1 MNRFSTAYS
10 CNKRLINMQLK
21 SLAQAKIAA
30 KAAAIL
36 AAGALT
42 LTACGGGTTTPAA
55 SEGGVQLIN
64 AGKLTVCSDVPYE
77 PFEFQK
83 DGKIVG
89 FDIDIANEVAKDLN
103 AELNIVDSSFEAI
116 ETGTAL
122 TGCDL
127 SISSV
132 SITDVRKSVMDFSDP
147 YMDDD
152 LTLVATTASGITDLN
167 SAKGKKVGVQQATT
181 GAKYAAENGIDAQQ
195 FEDSGLLIQALLAGT
210 IDAALGNQSILAY
223 AIKDDPK
230 FKRVE
235 DYTTGEKLGI
245 SIKKGNTAMT
255 EKVNATLKRLTDD
268 GSLKKFET
276 TWFGETAK

>member
-1 MNRFSTAYS
+1 
-10 CNKRLINMQLK
+10 MQLK
-21 SLAQAKIAA
+21 SLATAKMSA
-30 KAAAIL
+30 KAAALL

-42 LTACGGGTTTPAA
+42 LTACGGSSTPAA
-55 SEGGVQLIN
+55 TEGGVQLIN

-83 DGKIVG
+83 DGETVG
-89 FDIDIANEVAKDLN
+89 FDIDIANELAKDLD

-122 TGCDL
+122 AGCDV

-132 SITDVRKSVMDFSDP
+132 SITDVRKQVMDFSEP

-152 LTLVATTASGITDLN
+152 LTLVAKEGSGVENID

-181 GAKYAAENGIDAQQ
+181 GADYATENGIEAQQ
-195 FEDSGLLIQALLAGT
+195 FEDTGLLVQALEAGT
-210 IDAALGNQSILAY
+210 IDAALGNQSVLGY
-223 AIKDDPK
+223 AIKDNSS
-230 FKRVE
+230 FTRVE

-245 SIKKGNTAMT
+245 AVKKGNTAML
-255 EKVNATLKRLTDD
+255 EQVNGTLKRITDD
-268 GSLKKFET
+268 GSLAKFQAA
-276 TWFGETAK
+276 WFGETTK

>member
-1 MNRFSTAYS
+1 
-10 CNKRLINMQLK
+10 MQLK
-21 SLAQAKIAA
+21 PLAQAKIAA

-42 LTACGGGTTTPAA
+42 LTACGGSSTPAA

-89 FDIDIANEVAKDLN
+89 FDMDIANEIAKDLK
-103 AELNIVDSSFEAI
+103 AELSVVDSSFEAI

-132 SITDVRKSVMDFSDP
+132 SITDVRKSVMDFSNP

-152 LTLVATTASGITDLN
+152 LTLVATTASGITDIN

-181 GAKYAAENGIDAQQ
+181 GAKYAAEKGIDAQQ
-195 FEDSGLLIQALLAGT
+195 FEDSGLLVQAIKAGT

-235 DYTTGEKLGI
+235 DYTSGEKLGI
-245 SIKKGNTAMT
+245 AIKKGNTAMAD
-255 EKVNATLKRLTDD
+255 KVNGTLKRLTDD
-268 GSLKKFET
+268 GTLKKFQT
-276 TWFGETAK
+276 TWFGEAAK

>member
-1 MNRFSTAYS
+1 
-10 CNKRLINMQLK
+10 MQLK
-21 SLAQAKIAA
+21 SLATAKLSA

-36 AAGALT
+36 AVGALT
-42 LTACGGGTTTPAA
+42 LTACGGSSTPAA
-55 SEGGVQLIN
+55 TSEGGVQLIN

-89 FDIDIANEVAKDLN
+89 FDMDIAAEVAKDLK
-103 AELNIVDSSFEAI
+103 AELSVVDSSFEAI

-122 TGCDL
+122 TQCDL

-132 SITDVRKSVMDFSDP
+132 SITDTRKSVMDFSSP

-152 LTLVATTASGITDLN
+152 LTLVASEASGITDLE

-181 GAKYAAENGIDAQQ
+181 GAKFAAEKGLDAQQ
-195 FEDSGLLIQALLAGT
+195 FEDTGLLVQALQAGT
-210 IDAALGNQSILAY
+210 IDAALGNQSVLAY
-223 AIKDDPK
+223 AVKDDTK

-235 DYTTGEKLGI
+235 NFTTGEQLGI
-245 SIKKGNTAMT
+245 SIKKGNTAMIMAAWNT
-255 EKVNATLKRLTDD
+255 PIFIVRLIHR
-268 GSLKKFET
+268 
-276 TWFGETAK
+276 

>member
-1 MNRFSTAYS
+1 
-10 CNKRLINMQLK
+10 MQLK
-21 SLAQAKIAA
+21 SLATAKLSA

-36 AAGALT
+36 AVGALT
-42 LTACGGGTTTPAA
+42 LTACGGSSTPAA
-55 SEGGVQLIN
+55 TSEGGVQLIN

-89 FDIDIANEVAKDLN
+89 FDMDIAAEVAKDLK
-103 AELNIVDSSFEAI
+103 AELSVVDSSFEAI

-122 TGCDL
+122 TQCDL

-132 SITDVRKSVMDFSDP
+132 SITDTRKSVMDFSSP

-152 LTLVATTASGITDLN
+152 LTLVASEDSGITDLE

-181 GAKYAAENGIDAQQ
+181 GAKFAAEKGLDAQQ
-195 FEDSGLLIQALLAGT
+195 FEDTGLLVQALQAGT
-210 IDAALGNQSILAY
+210 IDAALGNQSVLAY
-223 AIKDDPK
+223 AVKDDTK

-235 DYTTGEKLGI
+235 NFTTGEQLGI
-245 SIKKGNTAMT
+245 SIKKGNTAMAT
-255 EKVNATLKRLTDD
+255 QVNSTLKRLTDD
-268 GSLKKFET
+268 GTLKKFET
-276 TWFGETAK
+276 TWFGEAAK

>member
-1 MNRFSTAYS
+1 
-10 CNKRLINMQLK
+10 MQLK
-21 SLAQAKIAA
+21 SLATAKIAA
-30 KAAAIL
+30 KAAAIF

-42 LTACGGGTTTPAA
+42 LTACGGGSTPAA

-64 AGKLTVCSDVPYE
+64 SGKLTVCSDVPYE

-83 DGKIVG
+83 DGKTVG
-89 FDIDIANEVAKDLN
+89 FDMDIANEVAKDLN
-103 AELNIVDSSFEAI
+103 AELSVVDSSFEAI

-122 TGCDL
+122 TQCDL
-127 SISSV
+127 SISSI
-132 SITDVRKSVMDFSDP
+132 SITDTRKSVMDFSSP

-152 LTLVATTASGITDLN
+152 LTLVATTASGITDIN

-181 GAKYAAENGIDAQQ
+181 GAKYAAEKGIDAQQ
-195 FEDSGLLIQALLAGT
+195 FEDSGLLVQALLAGT

-235 DYTTGEKLGI
+235 DYATGEKLGI
-245 SIKKGNTAMT
+245 SIKKGNTAMAD
-255 EKVNATLKRLTDD
+255 KVNGTLKRLTDD
-268 GSLKKFET
+268 GTLAKFET

>member
-1 MNRFSTAYS
+1 
-10 CNKRLINMQLK
+10 MQLM
-21 SLAQAKIAA
+21 SLASAKMTA

-42 LTACGGGTTTPAA
+42 LTACGGGSSTPAA
-55 SEGGVQLIN
+55 SEGGIQLIN

-89 FDIDIANEVAKDLN
+89 FDIDIATEVAKDLD
-103 AELNIVDSSFEAI
+103 AELSVVDSSFEAI

-132 SITDVRKSVMDFSDP
+132 SITDVRKAVMDFSDP

-152 LTLVATTASGITDLN
+152 LTLVATTASGITDIE

-181 GAKYAAENGIDAQQ
+181 GAKYADENGIDAQQ
-195 FEDSGLLIQALLAGT
+195 FEDSGLLVQALQAGT

-223 AIKDDPK
+223 AIKDDAK
-230 FKRVE
+230 FERVE
-235 DYTTGEKLGI
+235 DYATGEKLGI
-245 SIKKGNTAMT
+245 AIKKGNTAMA
-255 EKVNATLKRLTDD
+255 EKVNGTLKRLTDD
-268 GSLKKFET
+268 GTLKKFET

>member
-1 MNRFSTAYS
+1 
-10 CNKRLINMQLK
+10 MQLK
-21 SLAQAKIAA
+21 SLASAKLAA

-42 LTACGGGTTTPAA
+42 LTACGGSSTPAA
-55 SEGGVQLIN
+55 TSEGGVQLIN

-89 FDIDIANEVAKDLN
+89 FDMDIAAEVAKDLK
-103 AELNIVDSSFEAI
+103 AELNVVDSSFEAI

-122 TGCDL
+122 TQCDL

-132 SITDVRKSVMDFSDP
+132 SITDTRKSVMDFSDP

-152 LTLVATTASGITDLN
+152 LTLVASEASGITDLE

-181 GAKYAAENGIDAQQ
+181 GAKFAAEKGLDAQQ
-195 FEDSGLLIQALLAGT
+195 FEDTGLLVQALQAGT
-210 IDAALGNQSILAY
+210 IDAALGNQSVLAY
-223 AIKDDPK
+223 AVKDDPK

-235 DYTTGEKLGI
+235 NFTTGEQLGI
-245 SIKKGNTAMT
+245 SIKKGNTAMAT
-255 EKVNATLKRLTDD
+255 QVNSTLKRLTDD
-268 GSLKKFET
+268 GTLKKFET
-276 TWFGETAK
+276 TWFGEAAQ

>member
-1 MNRFSTAYS
+1 
-10 CNKRLINMQLK
+10 MQLK

-42 LTACGGGTTTPAA
+42 LTACGGTSSPAA

-83 DGKIVG
+83 DGQIVG
-89 FDIDIANEVAKDLN
+89 FDVDIAKEVAKDLN
-103 AELNIVDSSFEAI
+103 AELSIVDSSFEAI

-132 SITDVRKSVMDFSDP
+132 SITDVRKSVMDFSNP

-152 LTLVATTASGITDLN
+152 LTLAATTASGITDIN

-181 GAKYAAENGIDAQQ
+181 GAKYASENGIDAQQ
-195 FEDSGLLIQALLAGT
+195 FEDSGLLVQALQAGT
-210 IDAALGNQSILAY
+210 IDAALGNQSVLGY

-235 DYTTGEKLGI
+235 NYTTGEKLGI
-245 SIKKGNTAMT
+245 AIKKGNTAMA
-255 EKVNATLKRLTDD
+255 EKVNGTLKRLTDD
-268 GSLKKFET
+268 GTLKKFET
-276 TWFGETAK
+276 TWFGEAAK